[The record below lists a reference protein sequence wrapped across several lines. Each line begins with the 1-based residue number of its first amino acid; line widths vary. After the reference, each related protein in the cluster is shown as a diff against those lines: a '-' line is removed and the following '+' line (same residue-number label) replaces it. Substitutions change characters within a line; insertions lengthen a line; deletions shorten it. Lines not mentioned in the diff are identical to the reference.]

1 MFTSSATTFVH
12 HFNGGNCNADAMTQ
26 KQNYEFIQAGAGIS
40 EADCRA
46 RCEADTE
53 CDFYQT
59 LNHLAYSS
67 GWAPHCQLYRN
78 AYCDPEKLTTNHAWF
93 QVHIKASGIP
103 PVETVTSGAPMTAS
117 CSSQPL
123 DYCLKL
129 TWEGGNSPYA
139 PGATVWRLA
148 DVQNGEPVFV
158 KDEKET
164 DSNGAL
170 GFHPNFNKGDLL
182 ANYCAGQTWGA
193 VVLDKFPEYS
203 FIVGG
208 TFNWGIAGSC
218 TGTETAD
225 ILEVFR
231 GQRDSITTAFRAR
244 TNSYGPAHRDVK
256 IEVVRDVMECGGRFY
271 SDALFSKTESE
282 QCAIMEA
289 VLPKKS
295 DVWECTL
302 QAYCQG
308 NWELA
313 DGTGDYQSRNTKGID
328 GVDVNGDGKFDWD
341 DKATDDFWATESWP
355 VPDACKALCLPENG
369 CHGVTWH
376 GNPYFGTSQCVT
388 CTGSDQSLNDP
399 SVNPHSRWQY
409 CKRPAATGTAS
420 SSPTK
425 EPTKNPTLTPTA
437 NPTKQPTKD
446 PSANP
451 TKEPSNN
458 PTVNPTRM
466 PTASPSFSPTKE
478 PSMNPTL
485 NPTANPSP
493 FPTAADFII
502 KIKAFHGKPSDILD
516 SDKVQ
521 AQPDVDV
528 DLYSFEQKLTPINGD
543 RRLLNSDQQ

>member
-1 MFTSSATTFVH
+1 MFTSSASTFVQ
-12 HFNGGNCNADAMTQ
+12 HFNGGNCNGDALTQ
-26 KQNYEFIQAGAGIS
+26 KQNYEVVHAGAGIS
-40 EADCRA
+40 ETDCRS
-46 RCEADTE
+46 RCEADVQ

-78 AYCDPEKLTTNHAWF
+78 AYCDFEKLTKNHAWF

-103 PVETVTSGAPMTAS
+103 PVAAVTSGAPMTAS

-148 DVQNGEPVFV
+148 DVQNGEPIFV
-158 KDEKET
+158 KDGKET
-164 DSNGAL
+164 ENNGAI
-170 GFHPNFNKGDLL
+170 GFHPNFNRGDLL

-203 FIVGG
+203 FIVQG

-225 ILEVFR
+225 ILEVLR

-244 TNSYGPAHRDVK
+244 TNSYGAAHRDVK

-282 QCAIMEA
+282 QCAIMESF
-289 VLPKKS
+289 LP
-295 DVWECTL
+295 
-302 QAYCQG
+302 
-308 NWELA
+308 
-313 DGTGDYQSRNTKGID
+313 
-328 GVDVNGDGKFDWD
+328 
-341 DKATDDFWATESWP
+341 
-355 VPDACKALCLPENG
+355 
-369 CHGVTWH
+369 
-376 GNPYFGTSQCVT
+376 
-388 CTGSDQSLNDP
+388 
-399 SVNPHSRWQY
+399 
-409 CKRPAATGTAS
+409 
-420 SSPTK
+420 
-425 EPTKNPTLTPTA
+425 KNPTLTPTA
-437 NPTKQPTKD
+437 NPTREPTKN
-446 PSANP
+446 PSLTPTANP
-451 TKEPSNN
+451 TKEPTKN
-458 PTVNPTRM
+458 PTMN

-485 NPTANPSP
+485 NPTASPSP

-516 SDKVQ
+516 SDKIQ
-521 AQPDVDV
+521 AQSEVDV
-528 DLYSFEQKLTPINGD
+528 DLYSFEQKLTPLNGD
-543 RRLLNSDQQ
+543 GIDASDGQ